1 MTKIRHYFDAW
12 SLLIIIITFAL
23 FVAALYFTGFTHDLL
38 LEAGVFLVSVKLI
51 LMSYKNKVAS
61 DDLHTE
67 LAEIRSLIQ
76 EMNRESKRDA
86 PTATRP
92 SI

>member
-1 MTKIRHYFDAW
+1 MVKLRHYFDAW
-12 SLLIIIITFAL
+12 SLLIIVITFAL
-23 FVAALYFTGFTHDLL
+23 FVAALYFTGFTHNLL

-51 LMSYKNKVAS
+51 LMTYKNKVAS
-61 DDLHTE
+61 DDLHKE

-86 PTATRP
+86 PKAARP